1 MPEGPSLAIAKEQL
15 LPFVGQS
22 ITGIEGNASSPIQS
36 LLSEHIAGIHTWGK
50 VLLIETENFIA
61 RIHFMMFG
69 SYSIDEQTKPSARLR
84 LKIETARGNI
94 FFYTCSVKILPPEA
108 LLSYDWE
115 ADVLDDSWN
124 ASKAKKKLKSEP
136 DMLVCDAL
144 LDQQIFSGVGNIIKN
159 EVLYRIRV
167 HPETKIKDLPVR
179 QLKQLIAEARNYSFD
194 FLKWKRA
201 YVLKKHWL
209 VHTKKICARCNVPI
223 IKKYCGVT
231 KRRTFFCSQCQML
244 Y

>member
-15 LPFVGQS
+15 LSFVGQT
-22 ITGIEGNASSPIQS
+22 ITGVEGNAGSPIRS
-36 LLSEHIAGIHTWGK
+36 LLSEHILDIHTWGK
-50 VLLIETENFIA
+50 VLLIETENFVT
-61 RIHFMMFG
+61 RIHFLMFG
-69 SYSIDEQTKPSARLR
+69 SYSIDEQTKPSPRLR

-94 FFYTCSVKILPPEA
+94 FFYTCSVKILQPEE

-124 ASKAKKKLKSEP
+124 ATKAKKKLKSEP
-136 DMLVCDAL
+136 DTLVCDAL

-167 HPETKIKDLPVR
+167 HPESKIKDLPPR
-179 QLKQLIAEARNYSFD
+179 QLNQLIAEARNYSFD
-194 FLKWKRA
+194 FFKWKRA

-231 KRRTFFCSQCQML
+231 KRRTFFCGQCQML